1 LQAEN
6 PEHLLDSFCSQE
18 GIFRSCDGGGKP
30 RVGGSVSRRRSAVI
44 EDEKEENM
52 LNNQDNAALE
62 YQAPADSPE
71 TPPAQPAKRTRKKSV
86 LLASAAVVLLAGGT
100 ALGTVLPDP
109 KGSEAY
115 KTLADEK
122 STIEI
127 ERDAALSSYAS
138 LKGKYDTLENGMA
151 SRESKVAAREAEVGK
166 ADAAV
171 KTAEAA
177 VKAREEA
184 VTGAEK
190 AKAASTIGDG
200 TWTVGTD
207 IEPGTYRAAAAVG
220 STCYWGIY
228 RSGSNGGDI
237 IENDIPGGG
246 RPVVTL
252 SVGQDFNSTRCGKWE
267 KQ

>member
-1 LQAEN
+1 
-6 PEHLLDSFCSQE
+6 
-18 GIFRSCDGGGKP
+18 
-30 RVGGSVSRRRSAVI
+30 
-44 EDEKEENM
+44 M
-52 LNNQDNAALE
+52 LNTDDDG
-62 YQAPADSPE
+62 APAPDSTEPMEPE
-71 TPPAQPAKRTRKKSV
+71 AQPAAAAPKRSRKRRI
-86 LLASAAVVLLAGGT
+86 LQATTAVVLLAGGV
-100 ALGTVLPDP
+100 AFGTVLPDP
-109 KGSEAY
+109 KSSDAY
-115 KTLADEK
+115 AALADEK
-122 STIEI
+122 GTVEI

-138 LKGKYDTLENGMA
+138 VKGKYDSLQGGITA
-151 SRESKVAAREAEVGK
+151 RESKVSARETEVGK

-184 VTGAEK
+184 VAGAEK
-190 AKAASTIGDG
+190 TKAANTIGDG
-200 TWTVGTD
+200 TWTVGSD

-237 IENDIPGGG
+237 IDNDLPGGG

-252 SVGQDFNSTRCGKWE
+252 SPGQDFNSTRCGKWE

>member
-1 LQAEN
+1 
-6 PEHLLDSFCSQE
+6 
-18 GIFRSCDGGGKP
+18 
-30 RVGGSVSRRRSAVI
+30 
-44 EDEKEENM
+44 M
-52 LNNQDNAALE
+52 LNTDDAGTPLPDTAETSEFEVKPEAA
-62 YQAPADSPE
+62 AP
-71 TPPAQPAKRTRKKSV
+71 KRSRKRRILGATV
-86 LLASAAVVLLAGGT
+86 AVVLLGSGIAF
-100 ALGTVLPDP
+100 GTVLPDP
-109 KGSEAY
+109 KTSEAY
-115 KTLADEK
+115 TALAGEK
-122 STIEI
+122 ETVEI

-138 LKGKYDTLENGMA
+138 VKGKYDTLQNGIA
-151 SRESKVAAREAEVGK
+151 SREAKVSTRETEVGK

-190 AKAASTIGDG
+190 AKAANTVGDG
-200 TWTVGTD
+200 TWTVGSD

-252 SVGQDFNSTRCGKWE
+252 SPGQDFNSTRCGKWE

>member
-1 LQAEN
+1 
-6 PEHLLDSFCSQE
+6 
-18 GIFRSCDGGGKP
+18 
-30 RVGGSVSRRRSAVI
+30 
-44 EDEKEENM
+44 M
-52 LNNQDNAALE
+52 LNTDDAG
-62 YQAPADSPE
+62 APLPDTAEDSE
-71 TPPAQPAKRTRKKSV
+71 LDAQPEATAPKRNRKKRIV
-86 LLASAAVVLLAGGT
+86 VATVAVVLLGG
-100 ALGTVLPDP
+100 AIAFGTVLPDP

-115 KTLADEK
+115 QALADEK
-122 STIEI
+122 STVEI

-138 LKGKYDTLENGMA
+138 VKGKYDTLQNGIA
-151 SRESKVAAREAEVGK
+151 SREAKVSTRETEVGK

-171 KTAEAA
+171 KSAEAA

-190 AKAASTIGDG
+190 AKAANTVSDG
-200 TWTVGTD
+200 TWTVGAD

-228 RSGSNGGDI
+228 RSGSNGSDI

-252 SVGQDFNSTRCGKWE
+252 SPGQDFNSTRCGKWE

>member
-1 LQAEN
+1 
-6 PEHLLDSFCSQE
+6 
-18 GIFRSCDGGGKP
+18 
-30 RVGGSVSRRRSAVI
+30 
-44 EDEKEENM
+44 M
-52 LNNQDNAALE
+52 LNNDIGPGEIPDNDHV
-62 YQAPADSPE
+62 YQAGHAA
-71 TPPAQPAKRTRKKSV
+71 PAQVTKRGRKKPV
-86 LLASAAVVLLAGGT
+86 LLAAAAVVLLASGT

-109 KGSEAY
+109 KESTAY
-115 KTLADEK
+115 KSLAGEK
-122 STIEI
+122 STVEI

-177 VKAREEA
+177 VKAREDA
-184 VTGAEK
+184 VTGAER
-190 AKAASTIGDG
+190 AKAARTVGDG

-207 IEPGTYRAAAAVG
+207 IEPGMYRAAAPVG
-220 STCYWGIY
+220 TTCYWGIY
-228 RSGSNGGDI
+228 RSGSNGSDI

-252 SVGQDFNSTRCGKWE
+252 SAGQDFNSTRCGKWE

>member
-1 LQAEN
+1 VLNNDIGPGEIQDTDHVYQAGHAT
-6 PEHLLDSFCSQE
+6 PAQVAKRGRKKPALLAAAAVALF
-18 GIFRSCDGGGKP
+18 
-30 RVGGSVSRRRSAVI
+30 VGGTG
-44 EDEKEENM
+44 
-52 LNNQDNAALE
+52 L
-62 YQAPADSPE
+62 
-71 TPPAQPAKRTRKKSV
+71 
-86 LLASAAVVLLAGGT
+86 GT
-100 ALGTVLPDP
+100 ALPDP
-109 KGSEAY
+109 KESTAY
-115 KTLADEK
+115 KSLAGEK
-122 STIEI
+122 STVET

-138 LKGKYDTLENGMA
+138 LKGKYDTLENGLA
-151 SRESKVAAREAEVGK
+151 ARESKVAAREAEVGK

-177 VKAREEA
+177 VKAREDA

-190 AKAASTIGDG
+190 AKAARTVGDG

-228 RSGSNGGDI
+228 RSGSNGSDI

-252 SVGQDFNSTRCGKWE
+252 SAGQDFNSTRCGKWE

>member
-1 LQAEN
+1 
-6 PEHLLDSFCSQE
+6 
-18 GIFRSCDGGGKP
+18 
-30 RVGGSVSRRRSAVI
+30 
-44 EDEKEENM
+44 M
-52 LNNQDNAALE
+52 LNNDIGPGDIPDTDQV
-62 YQAPADSPE
+62 YQAGHE
-71 TPPAQPAKRTRKKSV
+71 TPAQVAKRDRKKPA
-86 LLASAAVVLLAGGT
+86 LLAAAAVVLLAGGT
-100 ALGTVLPDP
+100 ALGTALPDP
-109 KGSEAY
+109 KESTAY
-115 KTLADEK
+115 KSLAGQK
-122 STIEI
+122 STVET

-177 VKAREEA
+177 VKAREDA

-190 AKAASTIGDG
+190 AKAARTVGDG
-200 TWTVGTD
+200 TWTVGAD

-228 RSGSNGGDI
+228 RSGSNGSDI

-252 SVGQDFNSTRCGKWE
+252 SAGQDFNSTRCGRWE

>member
-1 LQAEN
+1 
-6 PEHLLDSFCSQE
+6 
-18 GIFRSCDGGGKP
+18 
-30 RVGGSVSRRRSAVI
+30 
-44 EDEKEENM
+44 M
-52 LNNQDNAALE
+52 NNDIGPGDIPDTDQV
-62 YQAPADSPE
+62 YQAGHE
-71 TPPAQPAKRTRKKSV
+71 TPAQVAKRDRKKPA
-86 LLASAAVVLLAGGT
+86 LLAAAAVVLLAGGT
-100 ALGTVLPDP
+100 ALGTALPDP
-109 KGSEAY
+109 KESTAY
-115 KTLADEK
+115 KSLAGQK
-122 STIEI
+122 STVET

-177 VKAREEA
+177 VKAREDA

-190 AKAASTIGDG
+190 AKAARTVGDG
-200 TWTVGTD
+200 TWTVGAD

-228 RSGSNGGDI
+228 RSGSNGSDI

-252 SVGQDFNSTRCGKWE
+252 SAGQDFNSTRCGRWE

>member
-1 LQAEN
+1 MSHSN
-6 PEHLLDSFCSQE
+6 VSPDPRSQE
-18 GIFRSCDGGGKP
+18 AS
-30 RVGGSVSRRRSAVI
+30 I
-44 EDEKEENM
+44 EEVFIGPAGE
-52 LNNQDNAALE
+52 QP
-62 YQAPADSPE
+62 APAARP
-71 TPPAQPAKRTRKKSV
+71 KRRKRI
-86 LLASAAVVLLAGGT
+86 LLAGAAVVLFAGGT
-100 ALGTVLPDP
+100 AVGTMLPDP
-109 KGSEAY
+109 KTSEAY
-115 KTLADEK
+115 QSLADEK
-122 STIEI
+122 STVEI

-138 LKGKYDTLENGMA
+138 LKGKYDSLENGMA
-151 SRESKVAAREAEVGK
+151 SRESKVVAREAEVGK

-190 AKAASTIGDG
+190 TKAANTVSDG

-252 SVGQDFNSTRCGKWE
+252 SAGQDFNSTRCGKWE